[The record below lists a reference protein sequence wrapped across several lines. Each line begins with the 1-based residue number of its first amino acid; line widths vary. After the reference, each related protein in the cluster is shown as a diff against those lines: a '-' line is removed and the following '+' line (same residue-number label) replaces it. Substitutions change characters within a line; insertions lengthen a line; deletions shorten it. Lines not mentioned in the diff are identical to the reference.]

1 MQRFLLLLS
10 SLFLFAEHTSGQP
23 VNHIYTD
30 YGTFFSSGVTNLN
43 TTTPNNVNNLVGFKV
58 GSTIYSTGVNNDLL
72 DANNITYTTSNW
84 QALPVRA
91 ISGTPTTSTYVG
103 LGSNYGGVPHTSAS
117 PALTR
122 SMAYYLADG
131 INGLDMGTGVY
142 NIPVSANTYAVD
154 EFQISRINDGVPDII
169 ATQIGD
175 YPTTGVDS
183 FKFVDAAGGT
193 VGNAIALNFS
203 SVDPVANFR
212 WAFYSANQNP
222 MPYAASQPGGANSTR
237 AIRLQ
242 SWDLSAFGINA
253 SNVGFIVSFVHK
265 LSGNSDQAFMAY
277 NTTTFRAL
285 SVIDPGCNAA
295 DSASLWLQANNGT
308 NAVNNNDKVASWKD
322 HSSSALPIGQ
332 SNNLNRPTF
341 KDGSNAGFN
350 FNPYLDFNNGNMLDA
365 TNSPFATTS
374 DPMTIF
380 IVGRATATSGNNKI
394 LGFSRNGTD
403 YGSAARGDFPAIN
416 FNASGSVELT
426 NGGLNVSTASITD
439 NRTGIW
445 QLNKANNTT
454 ANWRHNGVSA
464 GNATIAALTQGR
476 YFTHIGDMA
485 PGNDNSDFDLAEL
498 IVFRKN
504 ISVAQREKV
513 ETYLGVKYGIT
524 LASNYVSGSGLQ
536 VWDYSNNLYNNRIAG
551 IGREDCQGLSQRQSI
566 SAIDSAI
573 KLTIGVNTIAT
584 SNKANL
590 SSIANEQYMIWGDNN
605 GALTLTNEIQAKN
618 LCLRSSDRTWR
629 VQRTGDY
636 ISLQPMQITMNVAAI
651 SWNEPAYT
659 ASAANYYLLV
669 DRNGNGIFDDAV
681 DTAIQAASLSAGIA
695 TFNNVRWDIDE
706 SGTDYFKIA
715 VKRAELPV
723 LNAIAG
729 NNIVN
734 VASTITLTTN
744 SSPAGTWTSSN
755 PLIASVDA
763 TGVVTGVT
771 AGSTTISYTESS
783 ATNCSSTVNH
793 LVTVTTPLPLSLLDF
808 TLTKQHP
815 NAALLEWITAEEK
828 NLAYFGIEQSEDGS
842 VFKTIDRVAAKNT
855 STKNSYTFV
864 DEHVQSDKTFY
875 RLKMTDIDGAYRYS
889 PVRMLVNKTSNVLDV
904 LQLYPNP
911 AKDKVMLSFNSSSEE
926 SLLISITKIDG
937 SKAKPAM
944 KQSLKKGANNFSLD
958 ISSLQPGV
966 YMLHYTTEKS
976 NKTSSIR
983 LVKLGA

>member
-1 MQRFLLLLS
+1 MQRLLLLLS
-10 SLFLFAEHTSGQP
+10 TLFLFAEHSYGQP

-103 LGSNYGGVPHTSAS
+103 LGSNYGGVAHTSAS

-122 SMAYYLADG
+122 SMAYYLTDG

-154 EFQISRINDGVPDII
+154 EFQISRINDGIPDII

-242 SWDLSAFGINA
+242 SWDLSAFGINS

-380 IVGRATATSGNNKI
+380 IVGRATTTSGNNKI

-464 GNATIAALTQGR
+464 GSATIAALTQGR

-524 LASNYVSGSGLQ
+524 LASNYVSGSGLL
-536 VWDYSNNLYNNRIAG
+536 VWDYGNNLYNNRIAG
-551 IGREDCQGLSQRQSI
+551 IGREDCQGLSQRQSV
-566 SAIDSAI
+566 SAIDDTI
-573 KLTIGVNTIAT
+573 KLTIGVGTIAS
-584 SNKANL
+584 SNKTNL
-590 SSIANEQYMIWGDNN
+590 SSVANEQYLIWGDNN
-605 GALTLTNEIQAKN
+605 GSLAATNEIQAKN
-618 LCLRSSDRTWR
+618 LCLRNSERTWR

-651 SWNEPAYT
+651 NWNEPAYT

-669 DRNGNGIFDDAV
+669 DRNGNGFFDDAV

-729 NNIVN
+729 SNTVN

-755 PLIASVDA
+755 PSIASVDA
-763 TGVVTGVT
+763 TGVVTGVA
-771 AGSTTISYTESS
+771 AGSATISYTESS
-783 ATNCSSTVNH
+783 ATNCSSITSH
-793 LVTVTTPLPLSLLDF
+793 PITVTTPLPLSLLSF
-808 TLTKQHP
+808 TAIKQHP
-815 NAALLEWITAEEK
+815 SSALLEWTTAEEK
-828 NLAYFGIEQSEDGS
+828 NVAYYGIEKSEDGRM
-842 VFKTIDRVAAKNT
+842 FAAIGKVQANNI
-855 STKNSYTFV
+855 SADNKYAFV
-864 DEHVQSDKTFY
+864 DQEASGSRLFY
-875 RLKMTDIDGAYRYS
+875 RLMMTDIDGVFSYS
-889 PVRMLVNKTSNVLDV
+889 PVRMLVNTADNVLDI

-911 AKDKVMLSFNSSSEE
+911 AKDKLMLTYNSNKEATMQITITNADGKNVKS
-926 SLLISITKIDG
+926 ISNNAIN
-937 SKAKPAM
+937 
-944 KQSLKKGANNFSLD
+944 KGVNNFEID
-958 ISSLQPGV
+958 IIKLQPGV
-966 YMLHYTTEKS
+966 YMLNYRTDNSVEP
-976 NKTSSIR
+976 SSIR
-983 LVKLGA
+983 FVKIGY